1 MPQVSAHAAEDQPL
15 PCDAA
20 MRIESSAAHVP
31 ANERLAAC
39 VWARLLDRIQS
50 NRAPAC
56 SEAHLA
62 RVRSAIALGQFHV
75 NARSLADRLIERLL
89 QP

>member
-1 MPQVSAHAAEDQPL
+1 MPMRTEHTAARP
-15 PCDAA
+15 PAA
-20 MRIESSAAHVP
+20 
-31 ANERLAAC
+31 ERLAAC
-39 VWARLLDRIQS
+39 VWARLLDRMQS
-50 NRAPAC
+50 DRAPAC

-62 RVRSAIALGQFHV
+62 RVRNAIALGQFHV